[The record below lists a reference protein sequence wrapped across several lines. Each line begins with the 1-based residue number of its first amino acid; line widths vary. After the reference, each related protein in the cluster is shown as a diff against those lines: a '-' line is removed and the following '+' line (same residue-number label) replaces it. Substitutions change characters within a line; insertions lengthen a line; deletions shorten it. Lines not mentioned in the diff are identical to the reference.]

1 MTDLTV
7 TPAVPTTRPADRRID
22 IRTAIDQ
29 YRTCELATLSRNG
42 VPIAWPA
49 VFDWDPATDR
59 IVLTTSISFP
69 QKAFNIRRDPRVAL
83 LFSDPTGTGRTDL
96 PQILVRG
103 TAGCPEQIHPGTT
116 GLERYWQRLAQ
127 RQPAS
132 RTYGANRFSRR
143 LFDWY
148 YLRLVI
154 TVTPVEVSTAPAA
167 DRRPMGG
174 AAVATPAD
182 GGAWARLAQELPG
195 FSGAVLGTAADGELP
210 VLRRVRLTPAPG
222 SGAFSG
228 RRPGPRAHRRAG
240 VGAAAPARRPAVEPA
255 PDRGGGSA
263 GPIRGRHLDVP
274 ARPDAADDVPGQRGG
289 DGASGDSGPPDRE
302 PLPAAARAGPA
313 GDRLGGPPGVRAAR
327 RPVGLG
333 RRGGPSRTGA
343 AGVTQVVA
351 RRPGVC

>member
-103 TAGCPEQIHPGTT
+103 TAGCPEQIHPGTA

-132 RTYGANRFSRR
+132 RTYSANRFSRR

-167 DRRPMGG
+167 NGRPMGG

-222 SGAFSG
+222 SGAFLVDD
-228 RRPGPRAHRRAG
+228 PGPA
-240 VGAAAPARRPAVEPA
+240 
-255 PDRGGGSA
+255 
-263 GPIRGRHLDVP
+263 LT
-274 ARPDAADDVPGQRGG
+274 
-289 DGASGDSGPPDRE
+289 
-302 PLPAAARAGPA
+302 AGPA
-313 GDRLGGPPGVRAAR
+313 SVLLHRHDDLLWNQRQIGAVGQLVRSGAGTWMFRPDRMLPTMFPANAVEMARVVIRAR
-327 RPVGLG
+327 RTANRYLQ
-333 RRGGPSRTGA
+333 RRGLDRPAIDWAAHRACEQPGA
-343 AGVTQVVA
+343 Q
-351 RRPGVC
+351 